1 MTAVLSPSRSCY
13 DANVPEYYCACYSE
27 TPIDDPN
34 SDPMTIA
41 AGKSLIESLNYDL
54 TNVYVPPN
62 AEMADKQRCA
72 TLTFDSIESASL
84 IDNSKALMK
93 DIQEVDFMGFKEP
106 SRRAWSHESSKNR
119 QQDYMLIA
127 KAVEKGA
134 LFEARITCV
143 DKSQA
148 KFKVVGEVQRVNMY
162 GNQSW
167 CISGSAA
174 AKKFCICESIV

>member
-1 MTAVLSPSRSCY
+1 
-13 DANVPEYYCACYSE
+13 
-27 TPIDDPN
+27 
-34 SDPMTIA
+34 
-41 AGKSLIESLNYDL
+41 
-54 TNVYVPPN
+54 
-62 AEMADKQRCA
+62 
-72 TLTFDSIESASL
+72 
-84 IDNSKALMK
+84 
-93 DIQEVDFMGFKEP
+93 
-106 SRRAWSHESSKNR
+106 
-119 QQDYMLIA
+119 MLIA

-174 AKKFCICESIV
+174 AKKFCIVYTSPVYGIPRRKPGTPPIKSCVKYEHMEACLTK